1 MNRKKNKRKR
11 NMKYNEE
18 NLILYLCQKV
28 EGIGEKTAISIAAYM
43 EDFSNFYENTHR
55 LANFKTDRGK
65 RVLTNAQ
72 ITEINNILHEY
83 IIDYF
88 KSINELW
95 VSVLIRDFVK
105 NSIKELQNTTLETLL
120 INPFLVKAFGFD
132 DHKEVVTFY
141 FYQKITRSIVT
152 SWGFAVEG
160 LLLCTGVQKSEIDGF
175 DLKVERNNKRYHF
188 QIKSSPNTMSIEQ
201 VRQLNTHIQN
211 IKDKLNN
218 IPMLGMTYG
227 TREQINSQIQS
238 TLIGYPQSTM
248 IGRELWDFIAS
259 EDGYCQK
266 VLNWIDKVMNL
277 EPTKFSDELENKKN
291 LLITE
296 WENKFGTGKE
306 SIEKV
311 LQNYL

>member
-1 MNRKKNKRKR
+1 
-11 NMKYNEE
+11 MKYTEE
-18 NLILYLCQKV
+18 NIIIYLCQKV
-28 EGIGEKTAISIAAYM
+28 EGIGEKTAIRIAGYM
-43 EDFSNFYENTHR
+43 EDFTNFYENTNR
-55 LANFKTDRGK
+55 LSKFKTDTGK
-65 RVLTNAQ
+65 PVLTSTQ
-72 ITEINNILHEY
+72 ITEIKNILKEY
-83 IIDYF
+83 NLDKN

-95 VSVLIRDFVK
+95 ISTLIRDFVK
-105 NSIKELQNTTLETLL
+105 NSIKELQNTTLENLL

-160 LLLCTGVQKSEIDGF
+160 LLLCSGAVKSEITGF
-175 DLKVERNNKRYHF
+175 DMKVPRDNKAYHF

-211 IKDKLNN
+211 IKNKLNN

-227 TREQINSQIQS
+227 TRKQINSQIQS
-238 TLIGYPQSTM
+238 TLIGYPQTTM
-248 IGRELWDFIAS
+248 VGRELWDFIAS

-266 VLNWIDKVMNL
+266 MLNWIDEIMNL
-277 EPTKFSDELENKKN
+277 EPTRFSEELEKKKR
-291 LLITE
+291 LLIND
-296 WENKFGTGKE
+296 WEDKFGTGRS

-311 LQNYL
+311 LENYL

>member
-1 MNRKKNKRKR
+1 
-11 NMKYNEE
+11 MKYTEE
-18 NLILYLCQKV
+18 NIIIYLCQKV
-28 EGIGEKTAISIAAYM
+28 EGIGEKTAIRIAGYM
-43 EDFSNFYENTHR
+43 EDFANFCENTDR
-55 LANFKTDRGK
+55 LSKFKTDKGK
-65 RVLTNAQ
+65 PVLTSNQ
-72 ITEINNILHEY
+72 ITEIKNILKEY
-83 IIDYF
+83 NLDKN

-95 VSVLIRDFVK
+95 ISTLIRDFVK
-105 NSIKELQNTTLETLL
+105 NSIKELQNTTLENLL

-160 LLLCTGVQKSEIDGF
+160 LLLCSGAVKSEITGF
-175 DLKVERNNKRYHF
+175 DMKVPRDNKAYHF

-211 IKDKLNN
+211 IKNKLNN

-227 TREQINSQIQS
+227 TRRQINSQIQS
-238 TLIGYPQSTM
+238 TLIGYPQTTM
-248 IGRELWDFIAS
+248 VGRELWDFIAS

-266 VLNWIDKVMNL
+266 MLNWIDEIMNL
-277 EPTKFSDELENKKN
+277 EPTRFSEELEKKKR
-291 LLITE
+291 LLIND
-296 WENKFGTGKE
+296 WEDKFGTGRS

-311 LQNYL
+311 LENYL

>member
-1 MNRKKNKRKR
+1 
-11 NMKYNEE
+11 MKYTEE
-18 NLILYLCQKV
+18 NIIIYLCQKV
-28 EGIGEKTAISIAAYM
+28 EGIGEKTAIRIAGYM
-43 EDFSNFYENTHR
+43 EDFTNFYENTNR
-55 LANFKTDRGK
+55 LSKFKTDKGK
-65 RVLTNAQ
+65 PVLTSNQ
-72 ITEINNILHEY
+72 ITEIKNILKEY
-83 IIDYF
+83 NLDKN

-95 VSVLIRDFVK
+95 ISTLIRDFVK
-105 NSIKELQNTTLETLL
+105 NSIKELQNTTLENLL

-160 LLLCTGVQKSEIDGF
+160 LLLCSGAVKSEITGF
-175 DLKVERNNKRYHF
+175 DMKVPRDNKAYHF

-211 IKDKLNN
+211 IKNKLNN

-227 TREQINSQIQS
+227 TRRQINSQIQS
-238 TLIGYPQSTM
+238 TLIGYPQTTM
-248 IGRELWDFIAS
+248 VGRELWDFIAS

-266 VLNWIDKVMNL
+266 MLNWIDEIMNL
-277 EPTKFSDELENKKN
+277 EPTRFSEELEKKKR
-291 LLITE
+291 LLIND
-296 WENKFGTGKE
+296 WEDKFGTGRS

-311 LQNYL
+311 LENYL

>member
-1 MNRKKNKRKR
+1 
-11 NMKYNEE
+11 MKYTEE
-18 NLILYLCQKV
+18 NIIIYLCQKV
-28 EGIGEKTAISIAAYM
+28 EGIGEKTAIRIAGYM
-43 EDFSNFYENTHR
+43 EDFTNFYENTDR
-55 LANFKTDRGK
+55 LSKFKTDKGK
-65 RVLTNAQ
+65 PVLTSNQ
-72 ITEINNILHEY
+72 ITEIKNILKEY
-83 IIDYF
+83 NLDKN

-95 VSVLIRDFVK
+95 ISTLIRDFVK
-105 NSIKELQNTTLETLL
+105 NSIKELQNTTLENLL

-160 LLLCTGVQKSEIDGF
+160 LLLCSGAVKSEITGF
-175 DLKVERNNKRYHF
+175 DMKVPRDNKAYHF

-211 IKDKLNN
+211 IKNKLNN

-227 TREQINSQIQS
+227 TRRQINSQIQS
-238 TLIGYPQSTM
+238 TLIGYPQTTM
-248 IGRELWDFIAS
+248 VGRELWDFIAS

-266 VLNWIDKVMNL
+266 MLNWIDEIMNL
-277 EPTKFSDELENKKN
+277 EPTKFSEELEKKKR
-291 LLITE
+291 LLIND
-296 WENKFGTGKE
+296 WEDKFGTGRS

-311 LQNYL
+311 LENYL

>member
-1 MNRKKNKRKR
+1 
-11 NMKYNEE
+11 MKYTEE
-18 NLILYLCQKV
+18 NIIIYLCQKV
-28 EGIGEKTAISIAAYM
+28 EGIGEKTAIRIAGYM
-43 EDFSNFYENTHR
+43 EDFANFCENTDR
-55 LANFKTDRGK
+55 LSKFKTDKGK
-65 RVLTNAQ
+65 PVLTSNQ
-72 ITEINNILHEY
+72 ITEIKNILNEY
-83 IIDYF
+83 NLDKN

-95 VSVLIRDFVK
+95 ISTLIRDFVK
-105 NSIKELQNTTLETLL
+105 NSIKELQNTTLENLL

-160 LLLCTGVQKSEIDGF
+160 LLLCSGAVKSEITGF
-175 DLKVERNNKRYHF
+175 DMKVPRDNKAYHF

-211 IKDKLNN
+211 IKNKLNN

-227 TREQINSQIQS
+227 TRRQINSQIQS
-238 TLIGYPQSTM
+238 TLIGYPQTTM
-248 IGRELWDFIAS
+248 VGRELWDFIAS

-266 VLNWIDKVMNL
+266 MLNWIDEIMNL
-277 EPTKFSDELENKKN
+277 EPTRFSEELEKKKR
-291 LLITE
+291 LLIND
-296 WENKFGTGKE
+296 WEDKFGTGRS

-311 LQNYL
+311 LENYL

>member
-1 MNRKKNKRKR
+1 
-11 NMKYNEE
+11 MKYTEE
-18 NLILYLCQKV
+18 NIIIYLCQKV
-28 EGIGEKTAISIAAYM
+28 EGIGEKTAIRIAGYM
-43 EDFSNFYENTHR
+43 EDFTNFYENTDR
-55 LANFKTDRGK
+55 LSKFKTDKGK
-65 RVLTNAQ
+65 PVLTSNQ
-72 ITEINNILHEY
+72 ITEIKNILKEY
-83 IIDYF
+83 NLDKN

-95 VSVLIRDFVK
+95 ISTLIRDFVK
-105 NSIKELQNTTLETLL
+105 NSIKELQNTTLENLL

-160 LLLCTGVQKSEIDGF
+160 LLLCSGAVKSEITGF
-175 DLKVERNNKRYHF
+175 DMKVPRDKKAYHF

-211 IKDKLNN
+211 IKNKLNN

-227 TREQINSQIQS
+227 TRRQINSQIQS
-238 TLIGYPQSTM
+238 TLIGYPQTTM
-248 IGRELWDFIAS
+248 VGRELWDFIAS

-266 VLNWIDKVMNL
+266 MLNWIDEIMNL
-277 EPTKFSDELENKKN
+277 EPTRFSEELEKKKR
-291 LLITE
+291 LLIND
-296 WENKFGTGKE
+296 WEDKFGTGRS

-311 LQNYL
+311 LENYL

>member
-1 MNRKKNKRKR
+1 
-11 NMKYNEE
+11 MKYTEE
-18 NLILYLCQKV
+18 NIIIYLCQKV
-28 EGIGEKTAISIAAYM
+28 EGIGEKTAIRIAGYM
-43 EDFSNFYENTHR
+43 EDFTNFYENTNR
-55 LANFKTDRGK
+55 LSKFKTDTGK
-65 RVLTNAQ
+65 PVLTSNQ
-72 ITEINNILHEY
+72 ITEIKNILKEY
-83 IIDYF
+83 NLDKN

-95 VSVLIRDFVK
+95 ISTLIRDFVK
-105 NSIKELQNTTLETLL
+105 NSIKELQNTTLENLL

-160 LLLCTGVQKSEIDGF
+160 LLLCSGAVKSEITGF
-175 DLKVERNNKRYHF
+175 DMKVPRDNKAYHF

-211 IKDKLNN
+211 IKNKLNN

-227 TREQINSQIQS
+227 TRRQINSQIQS
-238 TLIGYPQSTM
+238 TLIGYPQTTM
-248 IGRELWDFIAS
+248 VGRELWDFIAS

-266 VLNWIDKVMNL
+266 MLNWIDEIMNL
-277 EPTKFSDELENKKN
+277 EPTKFSEELEKKKR
-291 LLITE
+291 LLIND
-296 WENKFGTGKE
+296 WEDKFGTGRS

-311 LQNYL
+311 LENYL

>member
-1 MNRKKNKRKR
+1 
-11 NMKYNEE
+11 MKYTEE
-18 NLILYLCQKV
+18 NIIIYLCQKV
-28 EGIGEKTAISIAAYM
+28 EGIGEKTAIRIAGYM
-43 EDFSNFYENTHR
+43 EDFTNFYENTNR
-55 LANFKTDRGK
+55 LSKFKTDTGK
-65 RVLTNAQ
+65 PVLTSNQ
-72 ITEINNILHEY
+72 ITEIKNILKEY
-83 IIDYF
+83 NLDKN

-95 VSVLIRDFVK
+95 ISTLIRDFVK
-105 NSIKELQNTTLETLL
+105 NSIKELQNTTLENLL

-160 LLLCTGVQKSEIDGF
+160 LLLCSGAVKSEITGF
-175 DLKVERNNKRYHF
+175 DMKVPRDNKAYHF

-211 IKDKLNN
+211 IKNKLNN

-227 TREQINSQIQS
+227 TRRQINSQIQS
-238 TLIGYPQSTM
+238 TLIGYPQTTM
-248 IGRELWDFIAS
+248 VGRELWDFIAS

-266 VLNWIDKVMNL
+266 MLNWIDEIMNL
-277 EPTKFSDELENKKN
+277 EPTRFSEELEKKKR
-291 LLITE
+291 LLIND
-296 WENKFGTGKE
+296 WEDKFGTGRS

-311 LQNYL
+311 LENYL